1 MKDENKIKAELIK
14 ELKTL
19 REERRESVI
28 NDITKRKQAEESLRE
43 SEAKYRAVLEQS
55 ADNIFLADLE
65 TKKILESNVSLRNL
79 LGYSADEMMK

>member
-43 SEAKYRAVLEQS
+43 SEAKYRAVNKVL
-55 ADNIFLADLE
+55 I
-65 TKKILESNVSLRNL
+65 I
-79 LGYSADEMMK
+79 YSWQI